1 MEEGTE
7 QVVSGGGAGS
17 VNVSLHPLVVMNVSD
32 HFTRVKVQSQVPPS
46 IISGI
51 YIYIYIYI
59 HAKWAA
65 TRVYR
70 DLTFTSLCKCI
81 EFSDKGKYKGGTTSD

>member
-1 MEEGTE
+1 MIIFRPHPHVMEVPMEEGTE

-51 YIYIYIYI
+51 YIYIYP
-59 HAKWAA
+59 
-65 TRVYR
+65 
-70 DLTFTSLCKCI
+70 C
-81 EFSDKGKYKGGTTSD
+81 EMGGNARL